1 MQNTL
6 DKGKHQNRIGYTEI
20 LPESQI
26 ANAVGYERLI
36 REALRRRWRW
46 WGSKENKPQF
56 WFKKWEIERSIWN
69 NISKRS
75 AKTAFV
81 ADAVLAYLENNTQIN
96 KQCIKEAV
104 KEAIQ
109 EMGGITVNKAN
120 NNEESAGGI
129 PDDVF
134 DIISQIWE
142 KG

>member
-1 MQNTL
+1 MMGEV
-6 DKGKHQNRIGYTEI
+6 KRINLSFDLRNEK
-20 LPESQI
+20 L
-26 ANAVGYERLI
+26 
-36 REALRRRWRW
+36 REAY
-46 WGSKENKPQF
+46 G
-56 WFKKWEIERSIWN
+56 II
-69 NISKRS
+69 ISKRS

-81 ADAVLAYLENNTQIN
+81 ADAVLAYLENNTLIN

-134 DIISQIWE
+134 DIISQI
-142 KG
+142 